1 MIRNPQAVVGAEE
14 VNYMANSMK
23 GAAIIALLTAGGIA
37 LVLAA
42 SSGAA
47 LASTGSLGTV
57 IAVCRNHRGTAVSV
71 LAVLSSAAAAAAATG
86 IPQEALRRIR
96 YMIT

>member
-1 MIRNPQAVVGAEE
+1 LIVNPQAVVGAEE
-14 VNYMANSMK
+14 VNYMANARQ

-42 SSGAA
+42 PVGTA

-57 IAVCRNHRGTAVSV
+57 LAVCINNRGAAVSV
-71 LAVLSSAAAAAAATG
+71 LAVLSSAAATG

-96 YMIT
+96 SMIT